1 MLPSQAERL
10 FLLDAYALIFRAY
23 YAFIR
28 TPRLDSSGRDTGAV
42 FGFAL
47 TLLDILEKE
56 SPHYLAVVFDP
67 PGGSFR
73 HREYPEYKAQREETP
88 EAIRLAVPLIKE
100 LLAAFRVP
108 VVEVPDFEADDAIG
122 TLARQAAAEGLEV
135 RMVTP
140 DKDFGQLVTDT
151 IRIYRPKTSGGG
163 YETWGPEEVTAK
175 FGLSRPEQMIDYLGL
190 VGDASDNIPGCKG
203 IGAKTAEKLLA
214 DYGNIDGIY
223 ANAGALKGALARKIA
238 EGEAQTRFSRYLAT
252 IRTDAPV
259 AFDRDTFRRVAPDME
274 AVRACFNALEF
285 RSLLRRVEAPAPDVP
300 AGDLFAD
307 EAAAGVS
314 PVADLFADGAA
325 SATAGL
331 RSLAEVPHDYT
342 ILESDA
348 EIADYVRTLSAV
360 PRFAFDT
367 ETNSKDALVAQLVAV
382 TFAAESG
389 RAYFVPMPEDQAAV
403 RRRLDLL
410 RPLWDNAAIGKV
422 GQNIKYDLQVLAR
435 YGVEVRGELFDTMIA
450 HYLLFPDLRHG
461 MDEMAESLLSYRTI
475 RFDELVAGA
484 SGKEPNLREVPL
496 QQLADYAMEDADI
509 TWQLYE
515 RLAPLLDEAQMTD
528 LFRRIEMP
536 LVPVLA
542 SMERAGVMLDV
553 DVLSRTASGL
563 NEEMQRIEKEI
574 YRHAGRPFNINSPSQ
589 VGTVLFDE
597 LSVADKPK
605 KTKSGTYSTN
615 EEILTKLREK
625 HPVVPLILDYRGL
638 KKLLS
643 TYVDTLPR
651 MRYPDGKLHTSF
663 NQTVATTGRLSS
675 SNPNLQ
681 NIPIRTEVGR
691 GLRAAFVPDD
701 ADCVFLSADYSQ
713 IELRLM
719 AHLSGDAS
727 LIEAFRHGEDI
738 HRATAARI
746 YDLPLAE
753 VTDDMRRRAKT
764 ANFGIIYGI
773 SAFGLSERLG
783 ITRTEAKALIEGYF
797 ASYPQVKEYMDRS
810 IAEAGRQG
818 YVVTLFGRKR
828 FLRDIH
834 SANSVVRGYAERN
847 AINAPIQ
854 GSAADLIK
862 LAMIRIQH
870 ALDARRLRT
879 RMILQVHDEL
889 NFNVPLTEADEVR
902 EIVREGMEGV
912 MPELRVPL
920 IADIGVGANWLEA
933 H

>member
-28 TPRLDSSGRDTGAV
+28 APRLDSSGRDTGAV

-175 FGLSRPEQMIDYLGL
+175 FGLSRPEQMIDYLAL

-214 DYGNIDGIY
+214 DYDSIDGIY
-223 ANAGALKGALARKIA
+223 ANVDAFKGALARKIA
-238 EGEAQTRFSRYLAT
+238 EGEEQTRFSRYLAT

-274 AVRACFNALEF
+274 AVRACFGALEF

-307 EAAAGVS
+307 EAATDAS
-314 PVADLFADGAA
+314 SVADLFADGAA

-331 RSLAEVPHDYT
+331 RSLAEVPHDYI
-342 ILESDA
+342 ILENDS
-348 EIADYVRTLSAV
+348 EIADCVRTLSAV

-367 ETNSKDALVAQLVAV
+367 ETDSKDALVAQLVAV

-389 RAYFVPMPEDQAAV
+389 RAYFISMPEDADVV

-435 YGVEVRGELFDTMIA
+435 YGVEVRGTLFDTMIA

-475 RFDELVAGA
+475 RYDELMPD
-484 SGKEPNLREVPL
+484 KERSIRDVPL

-515 RLAPLLDEAQMTD
+515 RLSPLLDEAGMTD
-528 LFRRIEMP
+528 LFCRIEMP

-553 DVLSRTASGL
+553 DVLNRTASGL
-563 NEEMQRIEKEI
+563 NEEMQRIEEEI
-574 YRHAGRPFNINSPSQ
+574 YRHAGHPFNINSPSQ
-589 VGTVLFDE
+589 VGAVLFDE
-597 LSVADKPK
+597 LAVADKPK

-615 EEILTKLREK
+615 EEILTKLRDR

-681 NIPIRTEVGR
+681 NIPIRTEIGR

-701 ADCVFLSADYSQ
+701 EDCIFLSADYSQ

-727 LIEAFRHGEDI
+727 LIEAFLHGEDI

-746 YDLPLAE
+746 YDLPPAE

-810 IAEAGRQG
+810 IAEAGKLG
-818 YVVTLFGRKR
+818 YVTTICGRKR

-862 LAMIRIQH
+862 LAMIRIRDEF
-870 ALDARRLRT
+870 DARRLQA

-889 NFNVPLTEADEVR
+889 NFNVPVAELDEVR